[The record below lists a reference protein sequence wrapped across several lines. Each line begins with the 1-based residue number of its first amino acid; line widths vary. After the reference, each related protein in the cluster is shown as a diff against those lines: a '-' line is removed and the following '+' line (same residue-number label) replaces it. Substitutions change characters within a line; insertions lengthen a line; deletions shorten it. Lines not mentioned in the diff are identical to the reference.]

1 MDDRRRLSP
10 PCGPQPASVTANNP
24 LALRGP
30 KPHRPEASPGSQPA
44 SSERPPHTGS
54 PWLTAPR
61 AARPV
66 DPGPRRCPGSWK
78 AFERPQHLTGRPGP
92 PYANWALKLVPAGHG
107 RKAPGGVSFALAC
120 AAQRPSRARLQTG
133 HHVRRRA
140 EPLPLRQGYVRLLTS
155 QLRRRATLS
164 CGLREG
170 RVAPQWR
177 SILHGRSRCPRQRE
191 VAQLLVKEAPGN
203 KSSRCSY
210 LQPPASI
217 PQRDHPLGR
226 WNAHASPSEREGHRR
241 PHRDRSHHVGVPS
254 RVRCGR
260 GLQPRPRP
268 IGSRNRAPSDL

>member
-1 MDDRRRLSP
+1 MPCDGKPQLCRRTTRRLSMDDRRRLSP

-155 QLRRRATLS
+155 QLRRRENSLVWSARGPGCSSVALDSTRAFQMPATT
-164 CGLREG
+164 
-170 RVAPQWR
+170 R
-177 SILHGRSRCPRQRE
+177 SGTTSGQ
-191 VAQLLVKEAPGN
+191 G
-203 KSSRCSY
+203 SSW
-210 LQPPASI
+210 Q
-217 PQRDHPLGR
+217 
-226 WNAHASPSEREGHRR
+226 
-241 PHRDRSHHVGVPS
+241 
-254 RVRCGR
+254 
-260 GLQPRPRP
+260 
-268 IGSRNRAPSDL
+268 